1 VTRAFAM
8 HQPNYLPWLGYFD
21 KMRRVD
27 VFVLLDTVQYPRGA
41 SVANRNVIRQG
52 TSEVRLT
59 VPVAVPKG
67 NEGKASYRDV
77 TFADT
82 RWQAK
87 HLRTLEQAYRRAPF
101 FEPMFPE
108 LRELV
113 EPAGGF
119 CDMTVEMIRWHARR
133 FGIETSIVLQSEL
146 PEGGSRNQL
155 IADLAAALECDVYVS
170 GSGAAAYNDAEWLAE
185 RGIELRY
192 QQFEHPLYA
201 QLGECFQ
208 PNLAAVDALFCCGG
222 WPAGG

>member
-1 VTRAFAM
+1 VSRAFAM

-21 KMRRVD
+21 KMRQVD

-52 TSEVRLT
+52 ASELRLT
-59 VPVAVPKG
+59 VPVTVPKG

-87 HLRTLEQAYRRAPF
+87 HLRSLEQAYRRAPF
-101 FEPMFPE
+101 FEPLFSE
-108 LRELV
+108 LREMV
-113 EPAGGF
+113 ESASAL
-119 CDMTVEMIRWHARR
+119 CDLNIELIRWHARR
-133 FGIETSIVLQSEL
+133 FGIDTSIVLQSEL

-155 IADLAAALECDVYVS
+155 IADLATALECDVYLS
-170 GSGAAAYNDAEWLAE
+170 GSGASAYNDPEWLAE

-192 QQFEHPLYA
+192 QQFQHPHYA
-201 QLGECFQ
+201 QLGEGFQ

-222 WPAGG
+222 WPA